1 MKTKRRNIGLT
12 ALLTVCALVL
22 TACEFRIH
30 TDLVIEE
37 DGSGVLSLEMSVDE
51 QLAGLAESGMGMDM
65 MDMGEIEIMGE
76 GEGPIELIDDGWVP
90 DGWTIEV
97 VSDGYQ
103 GIRASTEFDDLDGLE
118 QRLRDLAAEDGADIP
133 MTTGAGGMLS
143 GMSLGQEGDV
153 LVFEL
158 EIPEQPG
165 AMFEGMDE
173 MEGDV
178 PVDLSALDEVFDI
191 RFTLTLPGEIVTE
204 RTNADLITG
213 QTLVWNLSV
222 DDGGRVLEA
231 QSQLPRSGASMIIV
245 WAVAALALAAAVYLV
260 IDRRRRQAAAAP
272 AAPESADPAEVP
284 APAEAEETSPE
295 DS

>member
-1 MKTKRRNIGLT
+1 MKEKRRNIGLA

-22 TACEFRIH
+22 AACEFRVH

-37 DGSGVLSLEMSVDE
+37 DGSGVLSMEMSVDD

-65 MDMGEIEIMGE
+65 GEAMGE
-76 GEGPIELIDDGWVP
+76 GEGPVGQLIDDEWVP

-97 VSDGYQ
+97 VSGDYQ

-118 QRLRDLAAEDGADIP
+118 QRLADLDVMDGVDIP
-133 MTTGAGGMLS
+133 MTTGAGGMLTS

-153 LVFEL
+153 LVFRVV
-158 EIPEQPG
+158 IPEQSDALFEG
-165 AMFEGMDE
+165 MEGMDE
-173 MEGDV
+173 NF
-178 PVDLSALDEVFDI
+178 PVDLSMLDDVFDL
-191 RFTLTLPGEIVTE
+191 RFTLTLPGEIIAE

-213 QTLVWNLSV
+213 QTLVWNLSL

-231 QSQLPRSGASMIIV
+231 QSQLSRSGASMIIV
-245 WAVAALALAAAVYLV
+245 WAIVALALAAAVYLV
-260 IDRRRRQAAAAP
+260 IDRRRRQAAVAP
-272 AAPESADPAEVP
+272 AAPESPDPAEVE
-284 APAEAEETSPE
+284 AEVEETSPE

>member
-1 MKTKRRNIGLT
+1 MKAKRRNIGSA

-37 DGSGVLSLEMSVDE
+37 DGSGVLSLEMSVDD

-97 VSDGYQ
+97 VSDDYQ

-118 QRLRDLAAEDGADIP
+118 ERLRDLAENGADIPIP

-143 GMSLGQEGDV
+143 GMSLEQEGDV
-153 LVFEL
+153 LVFWL
-158 EIPEQPG
+158 EIPEQSG
-165 AMFEGMDE
+165 ALLEGME
-173 MEGDV
+173 GMEDD
-178 PVDLSALDEVFDI
+178 PALDLSVLDEVFDI
-191 RFTLTLPGEIVTE
+191 RLTLTLPGEIVAE

-213 QTLVWNLSV
+213 QTLVWNLSM

-272 AAPESADPAEVP
+272 AAPEPPDPAE
-284 APAEAEETSPE
+284 AAEAEEASPE
-295 DS
+295 DEDS

>member
-1 MKTKRRNIGLT
+1 MKAKRRNIGL
-12 ALLTVCALVL
+12 AVLLTVCALVL

-37 DGSGVLSLEMSVDE
+37 DGSGVLSLEMSVDD

-118 QRLRDLAAEDGADIP
+118 QRLRDLAENGADIPIP
-133 MTTGAGGMLS
+133 MTTGADGMLS

-158 EIPEQPG
+158 EIPEQSD
-165 AMFEGMDE
+165 ALFEGME
-173 MEGDV
+173 GMEDD
-178 PVDLSALDEVFDI
+178 PALDLSVLDEVFDI
-191 RFTLTLPGEIVTE
+191 RLTLTLPGEIVAE

-213 QTLVWNLSV
+213 QTLVWNLSM

-272 AAPESADPAEVP
+272 AASESPDPAE
-284 APAEAEETSPE
+284 AAEVEEASPE

>member
-1 MKTKRRNIGLT
+1 MKEKRRNIGLA

-22 TACEFRIH
+22 AACEFRIH
-30 TDLVIEE
+30 TDLVVEE
-37 DGSGVLSLEMSVDE
+37 DGSGVLSLEMSVDD

-65 MDMGEIEIMGE
+65 DMGE
-76 GEGPIELIDDGWVP
+76 GEGPVGQLIDDEWVP

-97 VSDGYQ
+97 VSGDYQ

-118 QRLRDLAAEDGADIP
+118 QRLADLAVMDGVDIP
-133 MTTGAGGMLS
+133 MTTGAGGMLTS
-143 GMSLGQEGDV
+143 GMSLAQEGDA
-153 LVFEL
+153 LVFRL
-158 EIPEQPG
+158 VIPDQSD
-165 AMFEGMDE
+165 ALFEGME
-173 MEGDV
+173 GMEGDF
-178 PVDLSALDEVFDI
+178 PVDLSMLNDVFDL
-191 RFTLTLPGEIVTE
+191 RFTLTLPGEIVAE

-213 QTLVWNLSV
+213 QTLVWNLAL

-245 WAVAALALAAAVYLV
+245 WAIVALALAAAVYLV

-272 AAPESADPAEVP
+272 SAPESPDPAEVE
-284 APAEAEETSPE
+284 EASPE

>member
-1 MKTKRRNIGLT
+1 MKVKRRNLGSA

-37 DGSGVLSLEMSVDE
+37 DGSGVLSLEMSVDD

-65 MDMGEIEIMGE
+65 MDMGEAMGE
-76 GEGPIELIDDGWVP
+76 GEGPVELIDDGWVP

-118 QRLRDLAAEDGADIP
+118 QRLRDLAAENGADIP
-133 MTTGAGGMLS
+133 MTTGVGGMLS
-143 GMSLGQEGDV
+143 GMSLEPEGDV
-153 LVFEL
+153 LVFGL
-158 EIPEQPG
+158 KIPEQSD
-165 AMFEGMDE
+165 ALFEGME
-173 MEGDV
+173 GMEGDI
-178 PVDLSALDEVFDI
+178 PVDLSVLDDVFDI
-191 RFTLTLPGEIVTE
+191 RFTLTLPGEIVAE

-213 QTLVWNLSV
+213 QTLVWNLSL

-272 AAPESADPAEVP
+272 AVPESPDPAAAAEVE
-284 APAEAEETSPE
+284 EASPE

>member
-1 MKTKRRNIGLT
+1 MKAKRRNIGSA

-37 DGSGVLSLEMSVDE
+37 DGSGVLSLEMSVDD

-97 VSDGYQ
+97 VSDDYQ
-103 GIRASTEFDDLDGLE
+103 GIRASTEFDDQDGLE
-118 QRLRDLAAEDGADIP
+118 ERLRDLAENGADTPIP

-158 EIPEQPG
+158 EIPEQSD
-165 AMFEGMDE
+165 ALLEGME
-173 MEGDV
+173 GMEDD
-178 PVDLSALDEVFDI
+178 PALDLSVLDEVFDI
-191 RFTLTLPGEIVTE
+191 RLTLTLPGEIVAE

-213 QTLVWNLSV
+213 QTLVWNLSM

-272 AAPESADPAEVP
+272 AASESPDPAE
-284 APAEAEETSPE
+284 AAEVEEASPE